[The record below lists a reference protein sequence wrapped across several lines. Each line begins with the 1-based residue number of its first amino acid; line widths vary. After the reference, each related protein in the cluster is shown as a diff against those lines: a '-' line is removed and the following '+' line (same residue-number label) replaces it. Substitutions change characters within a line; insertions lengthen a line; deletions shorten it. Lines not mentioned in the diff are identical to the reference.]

1 MISIMKKFLY
11 ISLALLCCLAYG
23 CKKDAALTRLQTVAF
38 GTSITASTN
47 AVTLSKAND
56 TTSVLTFSWPAVT
69 YPIKAS
75 VTYTLQIDVP
85 ADTVGTAAWANATN
99 ITVGNDALSKSYKGK
114 DLNALAI
121 SKGLATGAA
130 GALVFRVRAYQD
142 QYAFTK
148 PVVVTVT
155 PYAAAPVIP
164 VLYIPGNYQGW
175 SPGTAPVAAAL
186 KPKIYEGY
194 VYMPT
199 ADNYYFKFTSSPD
212 WDHINYGDAGGGT
225 ITEDGLAGGL
235 VSPGP
240 GYVQVAINLNTKTWS
255 AVPTT
260 WGIIGDATPG
270 GWGGDTDMT
279 YDPAKQVWT
288 LTCDMSASGSFKFRA
303 NHQWV
308 IDFGITKGEGKLAY
322 ADNPVFGYNGDLD
335 NLSVPSSGN
344 YTITLDLHD
353 ATNYTYT
360 LKKN

>member
-1 MISIMKKFLY
+1 MKKFLY
-11 ISLALLCCLAYG
+11 LTLAILCCVAYG
-23 CKKDAALTRLQTVAF
+23 CQKDKTLTRLATVSF
-38 GTSITASTN
+38 PSSLTASTS

-56 TTSVLTFSWPAVT
+56 TTSVVTFSWPAVT
-69 YPIKAS
+69 YPVKAS

-85 ADTVGTAAWANATN
+85 ADTVGANAWANATN
-99 ITVGNDALSKSYKGK
+99 ITVGNDALSKAYKGK
-114 DLNALAI
+114 DLNNLAI
-121 SKGLATGAA
+121 AKGLATGAA
-130 GALVFRVRAYQD
+130 GNLVFRVRAYQD
-142 QYAFTK
+142 QYAYTK
-148 PVVVTVT
+148 AVTLAVT
-155 PYAAAPVIP
+155 PYVAAPTIP
-164 VLYIPGNYQGW
+164 VLYIPGAYQGW

-194 VYMPT
+194 VYMPA

-212 WDHINYGDAGGGT
+212 WDHINYGDGGGGA

-240 GYVQVAINLNTKTWS
+240 GYIQVAINLNTKTWS

-279 YDPAKQVWT
+279 YDASKQVWT
-288 LTCDMSASGSFKFRA
+288 LTCDMLSTGSFKFRA

-308 IDFGITKGEGKLAY
+308 IDFGITKEGKLAY
-322 ADNPVFGYNGDLD
+322 ADNPVFGYDGSLD

-353 ATNYTYT
+353 PTNYTYT